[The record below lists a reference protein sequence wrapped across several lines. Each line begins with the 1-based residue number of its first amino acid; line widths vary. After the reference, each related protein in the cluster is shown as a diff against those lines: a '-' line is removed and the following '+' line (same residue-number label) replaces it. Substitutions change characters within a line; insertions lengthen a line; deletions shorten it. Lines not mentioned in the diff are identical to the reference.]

1 MGAVRTNR
9 PETAAFPTGGLSLAG
24 AFLRAC
30 RPKQWTKNLLV
41 LAVPAAAGALDRADV
56 LGATALALVAFTLVS
71 SGTYLLNDAADVDAD
86 RLHPVK
92 GNRPIAAG
100 LVPPRV
106 AVIGGLVLLALGLGV
121 ALAANPGLFGVV
133 VGYVALTAAYTRRL
147 KHEPV
152 FDIAIVASGFF
163 LRAVAGGV
171 ASDLFISRW
180 FLIVAAGGSLFLITG
195 KRYAEKVAGG
205 DASGSRT
212 SLRHYSADYLRGMLS
227 TAAGI
232 TVIAYCLWAFERTGG
247 VEPSGWRS
255 LSAIPFVLGIMRYGL
270 LVDQG
275 HGEEPEEVLLG
286 DRVLLILGGIWLTL
300 LVLGVAT

>member
-1 MGAVRTNR
+1 MSAAR
-9 PETAAFPTGGLSLAG
+9 PHPSAASRGGSSLPV
-24 AFLRAC
+24 AFLRAA

-56 LGATALALVAFTLVS
+56 LGPTALAILAFTLVS
-71 SGTYLLNDAADVDAD
+71 SGTYLLNDAADVEAD
-86 RLHPVK
+86 RVHPVK
-92 GNRPIAAG
+92 RNRPVAAG
-100 LVPPRV
+100 RISVRG
-106 AVIGGLVLLALGLGV
+106 AIIGGVVLLLLGLGV
-121 ALAANPGLFGVV
+121 AVAANLALFGVV
-133 VGYVALTAAYTRRL
+133 AAYVALTGGYTRWL

-195 KRYAEKVAGG
+195 KRYAEKIAGG
-205 DASGSRT
+205 DETGSRAT
-212 SLRHYSADYLRGMLS
+212 LQHYSADYLRGVLS

-232 TVIAYCLWAFERTGG
+232 TVVAYCLWAFERG
-247 VEPSGWRS
+247 VGIEPSGWTG
-255 LSAIPFVLGIMRYGL
+255 LSTVPFVLGIMRYGL
-270 LVDQG
+270 LIDQG

-286 DRVLLILGGIWLTL
+286 DRVLLVLGAVWACL
-300 LVLGVAT
+300 LVLGVAS